1 MPLPEYILFVFFF
14 FSFLQK
20 TKLLLWSFFQVVN
33 ISYGAAISF
42 LSDSPT
48 FKGASL
54 EEANQSPSSGKDAH
68 RQPAKDTHVG
78 FCVRRSYI
86 KSFCRCDCTGC
97 FFRSR
102 LQNQSLLR
110 DSSPILDGER
120 HFPPSTTPWLWDV
133 SPSLLCCHSHRLL
146 AQRASISY
154 GNWYFSTLLQKKC
167 LPIAREPKF
176 SLEPKYLPTCCSSD
190 MYQDNFP
197 SS

>member
-54 EEANQSPSSGKDAH
+54 EAANQSPSSGKDAH
-68 RQPAKDTHVG
+68 RQPAKDTHVA

-97 FFRSR
+97 FFRSHLQKPKSAVR
-102 LQNQSLLR
+102 LESYSGWRETLPSLHYPLALR
-110 DSSPILDGER
+110 CQP
-120 HFPPSTTPWLWDV
+120 F
-133 SPSLLCCHSHRLL
+133 PSLLSLTQTAGSKGKDFIWQLILL
-146 AQRASISY
+146 
-154 GNWYFSTLLQKKC
+154 N
-167 LPIAREPKF
+167 IATKEM
-176 SLEPKYLPTCCSSD
+176 SANC
-190 MYQDNFP
+190 
-197 SS
+197 